1 MAFGRKPAED
11 VEWLSGVAFFEGFSS
26 EDLHR
31 VVDLS
36 DQMEA
41 PAGTVLVD
49 QGDPGTHCFVI
60 VEGTASVYVR
70 GEHVASSGPGSM
82 VGEMALIDHRPRTAT
97 VVADTDMKLLRFRTK
112 AFSTLR
118 DDRQKASEL
127 GRTTLRAR
135 LEQDQARGD

>member
-1 MAFGRKPAED
+1 MAFGRKPAES
-11 VEWLSGVAFFEGFSS
+11 VEWLSGVAFFEGFTD
-26 EDLHR
+26 EELHR

-36 DQMEA
+36 EQVEA

-49 QGDPGTHCFVI
+49 QGDTGTDCFVI

-97 VVADTDMKLLRFRTK
+97 VVADGDMKLLRFKTRAFRT
-112 AFSTLR
+112 LL
-118 DDRQKASEL
+118 DEMPKASE
-127 GRTTLRAR
+127 RVMTMLRAR
-135 LEQDQARGD
+135 MQSS